1 MNIKGNLRKITEL
14 GISLTAITLLALTGC
29 GGGGDLGSATAAV
42 VTTFAGI
49 SGSFDITDGASS
61 VARFHN
67 PNYFA
72 TDGSNLYVTD
82 NFNHNI
88 RKIVIATGEVTTL
101 AGSTAG
107 STGFGFFD
115 GASAVARFDT
125 PNGIAV
131 DGANN
136 NLYVADTNNNVIRQI
151 NLTTGHVST
160 IAGSLAKLSGASDA
174 AGANAGFNGPTGMT
188 RIGATLYVSDFNSNT
203 IRKIDISNLATASA
217 VVSTLAGTAG
227 PSGYND
233 GVGSTSGN
241 PTARFNNPTG
251 LTNDGSSLYLTDN
264 GNNDV
269 RKVNPNSGLT
279 TLVAGGN
286 YQSPASGVGS
296 TDGSRDSARFTQ
308 PWGLATD
315 GSYLYVADTSNHTIR
330 KILIASGAVT
340 TLAGTAGASGVADG
354 SGSNARFYFPNDV
367 IYIKGV
373 LYVADFGN
381 GSIRKIK

>member
-264 GNNDV
+264 GNND
-269 RKVNPNSGLT
+269 
-279 TLVAGGN
+279 
-286 YQSPASGVGS
+286 
-296 TDGSRDSARFTQ
+296 GSRDSARFNQ
-308 PWGLATD
+308 PRGLATD

-354 SGSNARFYFPNDV
+354 SGSNARFYIPNDV